1 MYQVGEGS
9 HCNPLCVKDA
19 VNALDSQ
26 PEGVEREERQKK
38 KKKKFFFQSSHCSS
52 AVNEPD

>member
-26 PEGVEREERQKK
+26 PEGVEREEKQ
-38 KKKKFFFQSSHCSS
+38 KKKKFFFSEFPLQLSS
-52 AVNEPD
+52 